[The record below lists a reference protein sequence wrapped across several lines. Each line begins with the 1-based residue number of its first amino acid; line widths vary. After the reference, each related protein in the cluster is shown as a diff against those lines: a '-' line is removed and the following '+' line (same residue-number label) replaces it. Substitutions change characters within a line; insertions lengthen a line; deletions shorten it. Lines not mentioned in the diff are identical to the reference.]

1 MATRDPN
8 LVGVGGWLLFFVIVL
23 AVLSPLRL
31 VVETAM
37 LVGEDAEL
45 AAVFG
50 ESFDTIVRFEWA
62 LAALIIGVF
71 WFLAWRLVKVHVWR
85 SVQIT
90 IAGIWLMGPV
100 AGLAEVAAIAMLAD
114 LPMAELSAGIGVALL
129 QPTVFCIIWT
139 AYLLKSVRVANTYA
153 KPGHVRDVGEV
164 FG

>member
-37 LVGEDAEL
+37 LVGEDAEM

-50 ESFDTIVRFEWA
+50 DSFDTIILFEWA

-85 SVQIT
+85 SVQIA

-100 AGLAEVAAIAMLAD
+100 AGLAEVALIATMIEVPAGD
-114 LPMAELSAGIGVALL
+114 LSGVIFMALL

-139 AYLLKSVRVANTYA
+139 AYLLKSERVANTYA

>member
-37 LVGEDAEL
+37 LLAEEAEL

-50 ESFDTIVRFEWA
+50 ESFDSVVRFEWA

-85 SVQIT
+85 SVQLT

-100 AGLAEVAAIAMLAD
+100 AGLAEVALIAAMVEVPAGD
-114 LPMAELSAGIGVALL
+114 LSAGIGVALL
-129 QPTVFCIIWT
+129 QPTVFCIVWT
-139 AYLLKSVRVANTYA
+139 AYLLKSERVANTYL